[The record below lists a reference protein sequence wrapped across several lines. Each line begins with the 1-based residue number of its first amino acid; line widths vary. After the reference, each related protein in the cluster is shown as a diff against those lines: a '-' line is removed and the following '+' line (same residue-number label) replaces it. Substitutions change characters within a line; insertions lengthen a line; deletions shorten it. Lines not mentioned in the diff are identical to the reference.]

1 MEIKPH
7 YILVLGSLISHLL
20 VNAAPNP
27 GAAPSDTTARASD
40 PCRELIAGLVSNSVN
55 VEPFLQVAACRLH
68 SESGGRSPTH
78 LAQVRSNP
86 SDSILKSRLPDD
98 VNWYIR
104 HLSQFRSRRDSAR
117 VVNMAYLVNTK
128 NLKNPEVFR
137 ELAEDYIML
146 SDPFHAALAYLKVA
160 ERDSMQNGMVQYQLE
175 NLLRTLT
182 VETPTTQLLDSLTTA
197 FSPTQ
202 AKSAD
207 ILEMLCWE
215 YRNYSCAYRNFMSSL
230 SLRNPGPGAILDR
243 VNRLQTFGL
252 FDNASAILDKLA
264 WRTLSQPWQSTAR
277 NLYLRIRFQ
286 LKDWHS
292 IVAETMVTSE
302 VRQKPLNEEEVFIVA
317 NAQLKLGDPEKA
329 LFWLKRLEEKTTPSL
344 WAFRGRLLKAQSFL
358 AQGKAQESAD
368 VLKALKQDPKRQEGT
383 GPILFWQGCLAVDRG
398 HFGAAESLFV
408 LASAYTGSEEAQRAL
423 EYRFYLMQD
432 TGASRPHFFRGLME
446 SPHDNPTRLQSMQ
459 RVSQSSP
466 LWPHAQL
473 EKAQILVQMSLPDSA
488 EKVLDF
494 AAHNSQDRLAGL
506 HAEARAAFLAEKLSG
521 GRQAALARYEDL
533 LIKYQQGIIPEFS
546 RERIKALK

>member
-7 YILVLGSLISHLL
+7 CILVLGSLISHLL
-20 VNAAPNP
+20 VNAAPKP
-27 GAAPSDTTARASD
+27 WAAPADTTVRASD
-40 PCRELIAGLVSNSVN
+40 PCRELIAGLISNSIN

-68 SESGGRSPTH
+68 SESGGRSPSQ
-78 LAQVRSNP
+78 LAQTRSNP
-86 SDSILKSRLPDD
+86 FDSILKSRLPDD
-98 VNWYIR
+98 ANWYIR

-117 VVNMAYLVNTK
+117 VVNMAYLVDAK
-128 NLKNPEVFR
+128 NLKSPEVFR
-137 ELAEDYIML
+137 ELAEDFLML
-146 SDPFHAALAYLKVA
+146 SDPYRAALAYLHLA

-175 NLLRTLT
+175 NLMRTLT
-182 VETPTTQLLDSLTTA
+182 AETPTTQILDSLTATFA
-197 FSPTQ
+197 STQ

-215 YRNYSCAYRNFMSSL
+215 YQNYSCAYRNFMTSL
-230 SLRNPGPGAILDR
+230 SLRNPGPATILDR
-243 VNRLQTFGL
+243 VNRLQTFGF
-252 FDNASAILDKLA
+252 FDNASAVLDKLA
-264 WRTLSQPWQSTAR
+264 WRTLSQPWQTTAR
-277 NLYLRIRFQ
+277 NLYLHIRFQ

-292 IVAETMVTSE
+292 IVADTTVTGE
-302 VRQKPLNEEEVFIVA
+302 VRQKPLTEEEVFIVA
-317 NAQLKLGDPEKA
+317 DAHLKLGDPEKA
-329 LFWLKRLEEKTTPSL
+329 LIYLKRLEDKSTTSL

-358 AQGKAQESAD
+358 AQGKAQEAAD

-383 GPILFWQGCLAVDRG
+383 GPILFWQGCLAVEGG
-398 HFGAAESLFV
+398 HFAAAESLFV

-432 TGASRPHFFRGLME
+432 TGEARPHFFRGLIE
-446 SPHDNPTRLQSMQ
+446 SPHDNPTRLQSML

-473 EKAQILVQMSLPDSA
+473 EKAQILVQMGLVDSA

-494 AAHNSQDRLAGL
+494 TAHHSQDRLAGL
-506 HAEARAAFLAEKLSG
+506 HAEAKAAFLVEKFSG

-533 LIKYQQGIIPEFS
+533 LIKYQQGVIPEFS